1 MSENV
6 ITGLSAPDVA
16 AGQAHVV
23 PALPSSLWVYLS
35 ATPLFWLTA
44 TLIVWLVANAA
55 ARKANGHPL
64 VNPVLISVVVI
75 GTGLTLGGVA
85 YPAYFEGAQFIH
97 FLLGP
102 ATVALAVPLVR
113 QIKLVAANLLPM
125 LAALA
130 AGSVTAVL
138 SVLALGAL
146 FGFPE
151 TLTVSMAPKSS
162 TAGVAMA
169 ISKGLGG
176 DPGLTAVFVILTG
189 ITGAVIVTG
198 LMNRLRITDYAAR
211 GFAAGLASHGI
222 GTARAFQVDPVAGLF
237 AGIAMALNALVTALI
252 VPLFL

>member
-1 MSENV
+1 M
-6 ITGLSAPDVA
+6 TDPTR
-16 AGQAHVV
+16 
-23 PALPSSLWVYLS
+23 ALSLWVYLS

-44 TLIVWLVANAA
+44 TLIVWLLANAV
-55 ARKANGHPL
+55 ARRAGGHPL
-64 VNPVLISVVVI
+64 VNPVLISVILI
-75 GTGLTLGGVA
+75 GSGLTLGGISYA
-85 YPAYFEGAQFIH
+85 TYFEGAQFIH

-113 QIKLVAANLLPM
+113 QIRLVASNLLPM

-138 SVLALGAL
+138 SVLVLSRL
-146 FGFPE
+146 FGFPAS
-151 TLTVSMAPKSS
+151 LTVSMAPKSS

-189 ITGAVIVTG
+189 ITGAIIVTG
-198 LMNRLRITDYAAR
+198 LMNRMRITDYAAR

-237 AGIAMALNALVTALI
+237 AGIAMALNALVTAVI